1 MKTGEEAQIYNADF
15 RLDGRVAIVTGG
27 SRGIGEAIA
36 RRFVRAGAK
45 VVIAS
50 RYMENLE
57 RVSKAVT
64 EECKELSDCGE
75 ITPIV
80 CHMGYIDQ
88 IKNLA
93 AKTVE
98 KYGSIDILVNNAAT
112 NPFFGLMID
121 ADERAWDKTVSVN
134 IKGYFFMA
142 QEAALVMKKNKW
154 GRIINIASTAG
165 YSTPLMQGIY
175 GTTKA
180 GVIALTKGFAK
191 ELAEFNI
198 RTNAIAPGLTNTKFA
213 SVLINTKEILEH
225 ALDRIP
231 MNRYAEPLEM
241 SGAALFLASDASS
254 FVNGTVITIDGGS
267 LA

>member
-1 MKTGEEAQIYNADF
+1 MKSGEGQMYDDL
-15 RLDGRVAIVTGG
+15 RLDGRVAIITGG

-36 RRFVRAGAK
+36 RRFVKAGAN

-57 RVSKAVT
+57 VVSKSVT
-64 EECKELSDCGE
+64 EERKNHSDWGD

-88 IKNLA
+88 ITNLA
-93 AKTVE
+93 SKTVE

-134 IKGYFFMA
+134 LKGYFFMA
-142 QEAALVMKKNKW
+142 QEAARVMRENKW

-165 YSTPLMQGIY
+165 FSTPLMQGIY

-180 GVIALTKGFAK
+180 GVIAMTKGFAK

-198 RTNAIAPGLTNTKFA
+198 RVNAIAPGLTNTKFA
-213 SVLINTKEILEH
+213 SVLINTKEILNH

-231 MNRYAEPLEM
+231 MKRYAEPPEM
-241 SGAALFLASDASS
+241 AGAALFLASDASS